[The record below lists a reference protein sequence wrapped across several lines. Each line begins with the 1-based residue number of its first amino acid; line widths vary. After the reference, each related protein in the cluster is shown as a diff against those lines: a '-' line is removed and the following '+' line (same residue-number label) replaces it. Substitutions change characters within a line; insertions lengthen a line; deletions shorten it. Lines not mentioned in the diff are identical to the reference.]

1 MILFLGFLLFII
13 AIYLWAYIDTL
24 KCHNKRL
31 ADIISNMKPEQFE
44 ESYATYYSYLF
55 IKCRKSYYDYR
66 LSFAELSRMYISLPS
81 SPDKKLFGHPS
92 DVESYFKSIG
102 FLHDYS
108 IDGTM
113 NHISLDKV
121 KQLEKFI
128 KINKRTLADDL
139 SRVQ

>member
-1 MILFLGFLLFII
+1 MILFLCFVLLVI
-13 AIYLWAYIDTL
+13 AIYLLAYIDTIR
-24 KCHNKRL
+24 CHNKRL
-31 ADIISNMKPEQFE
+31 IDILNNMKPEQFE

-66 LSFAELSRMYISLPS
+66 CSFAELAKMYISLPS

-108 IDGTM
+108 IDNTM
-113 NHISLDKV
+113 NYISLNKV

-128 KINKRTLADDL
+128 KINKRTLADEL
-139 SRVQ
+139 SRIQ